1 MQRDRVCA
9 TPNSSLS
16 QWRYPGNVRL
26 PARRREPTPDKRQT
40 IGLLI
45 ELTDSGNEATATIT
59 LPHRSRRLRRAFS
72 AFWCDWFLRGRK
84 RTFSPFNS
92 RVITTYTLKISAAGD
107 GDNRGHTFPAFQAV
121 RRSIHWTLPILPQT
135 RKPERL
141 FHQYITSTVAAVLAC
156 DHFFAARDQAGC
168 LTPAESRPFALARAN
183 EVG

>member
-1 MQRDRVCA
+1 
-9 TPNSSLS
+9 
-16 QWRYPGNVRL
+16 VRL
-26 PARRREPTPDKRQT
+26 RTLLFHNGVTLEMYVYRRDGASRHRINAKRSDCSF
-40 IGLLI
+40 
-45 ELTDSGNEATATIT
+45 ELTDSDNEATATIT